1 MPKGNRMYKDR
12 LFKFVF
18 NDKEKLL
25 SLYNALNHSD
35 YKDADALDEFMRC
48 IGYAYSVVDNPF
60 EDCRKYVHV
69 DGVTRETLI
78 LKNGV
83 FDENGKIKDIRKKE
97 VLNQYIIH
105 RIDVDEEDITYEDLP
120 F

>member
-1 MPKGNRMYKDR
+1 M
-12 LFKFVF
+12 
-18 NDKEKLL
+18 
-25 SLYNALNHSD
+25 
-35 YKDADALDEFMRC
+35 
-48 IGYAYSVVDNPF
+48 
-60 EDCRKYVHV
+60 